1 MHLTV
6 HSNRCRFAARLN
18 SCVRNLIKMDASE
31 LLWKQYQQNV
41 DLYKFYMD
49 LTIKFNVFFYA
60 VTGAIISFA
69 LTEHN
74 GNELIRYS
82 LLLPLVMSLCFSGFF
97 VYGGVLMRVLRQ
109 ETFSIRDTLKLQA
122 APDVGVLSVLLY
134 LFAFVYLL
142 IAIGC
147 GILLCKL

>member
-1 MHLTV
+1 
-6 HSNRCRFAARLN
+6 
-18 SCVRNLIKMDASE
+18 
-31 LLWKQYQQNV
+31 
-41 DLYKFYMD
+41 MD